1 MMQTYSDKD
10 IFLLLGDADTK
21 VAQAALVE
29 VYRRYSARIY
39 SYCRKI
45 MGDNH
50 IAEDM
55 LQETFLNLLEA
66 ARKKND
72 VVNIFGYLLII
83 ARNKCLNY
91 KRDNTITFDQ
101 LEELHLPV
109 TENAFESKE
118 LHDLVTMSLDLLPE
132 HYREAFVLREYNG
145 LSYSEVGEATGQ
157 PVQVVKVR
165 IRRAKEKLRTIL
177 APYFSEMNHQ
187 A

>member
-1 MMQTYSDKD
+1 MQNYTDKD
-10 IFLLLGDADTK
+10 IFLLLGDSETK
-21 VAQAALVE
+21 VAQAALAE

-45 MGDNH
+45 IGDNH

-55 LQETFLNLLEA
+55 LQDTFLTLLET
-66 ARKKND
+66 ARKRYQIG
-72 VVNIFGYLLII
+72 NIFGYLLII
-83 ARNKCLNY
+83 ARNRCLNY
-91 KRDNTITFDQ
+91 KRDNTITYDQ
-101 LEELHLPV
+101 LEDLHLLV
-109 TENAFESKE
+109 NENVIESKE
-118 LHDLVTMSLDLLPE
+118 IVDLVTMSLDLLPE

-157 PVQVVKVR
+157 SVEVVKVR
-165 IRRAKEKLRTIL
+165 IHRAKEKLRKVL